1 MKFKREDLESESKDP
16 KLEGKNHGTNKVFDK
31 GNQST
36 QAEEKSLS
44 VQAKL
49 VALSVI
55 IIFIMVLV
63 FLISR
68 HNDEEQ

>member
-1 MKFKREDLESESKDP
+1 M
-16 KLEGKNHGTNKVFDK
+16 FDK
-31 GNQST
+31 GNQSS
-36 QAEEKSLS
+36 QVEEKSLS